1 MRIKISFLTMVLFGA
16 ICFLGSQSGAED
28 IMFPIVIKKGNYA
41 PVEKTGLTSSY
52 RNHDDGDLQKGVAWP
67 TPRFSDNSDGTVT
80 DNLTGLV
87 WLKDANCASQSL
99 DWNNAIDYSAALY
112 DGCEDCFGT
121 TGDCGLSDGSLA
133 GDWRLPS
140 VKELQSLIDYAYYT
154 PALSNAAGTGKWT
167 SGDAFDGVE
176 STYYWSSTTY
186 AVYTPNACFVCLGY
200 GDVDD
205 NHKDTLFRVW
215 PVRDPK

>member
-1 MRIKISFLTMVLFGA
+1 MPSITVLLYLMAVRTVSELLEIVASLT
-16 ICFLGSQSGAED
+16 
-28 IMFPIVIKKGNYA
+28 
-41 PVEKTGLTSSY
+41 
-52 RNHDDGDLQKGVAWP
+52 
-67 TPRFSDNSDGTVT
+67 
-80 DNLTGLV
+80 
-87 WLKDANCASQSL
+87 
-99 DWNNAIDYSAALY
+99 ALW
-112 DGCEDCFGT
+112 
-121 TGDCGLSDGSLA
+121 A